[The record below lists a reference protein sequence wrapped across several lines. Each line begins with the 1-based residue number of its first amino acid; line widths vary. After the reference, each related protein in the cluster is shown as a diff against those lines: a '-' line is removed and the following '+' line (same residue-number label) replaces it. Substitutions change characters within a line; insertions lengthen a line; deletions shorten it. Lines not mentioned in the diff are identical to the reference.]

1 MVNIARGK
9 KSLATSLAVKITNL
23 ATCVQWLC
31 SKLHIQHLCLT
42 NSIWCWVAIWCLSDL
57 PLTFLLTQ
65 ILFPFFLLSTSSS
78 SSYPMIPSSHP
89 FSLSSLF
96 FDMNWL
102 WYKICSR
109 KLTIGTLHYNHTALT
124 NAIVVSQ
131 FVHIISIW
139 YPNIDW
145 VLNTG
150 NIGHWNWNLM
160 VEKKTTTY
168 NRVKSFTNL

>member
-1 MVNIARGK
+1 
-9 KSLATSLAVKITNL
+9 
-23 ATCVQWLC
+23 
-31 SKLHIQHLCLT
+31 
-42 NSIWCWVAIWCLSDL
+42 
-57 PLTFLLTQ
+57 
-65 ILFPFFLLSTSSS
+65 
-78 SSYPMIPSSHP
+78 MIPSSHP

-160 VEKKTTTY
+160 VEKKNNNIQQSEILYQSVKIWYCSYTY
-168 NRVKSFTNL
+168 DIVSHRKSKWSANLLFYYSKGTFSTLEWNILPIIYNLWIYKPLFYSQRI